1 MCKNDLVP
9 KKIYLGGFSKDTL
22 VIRSDYNSW
31 MDSTSG
37 LVDSFLLVDTGT
49 YRLRFDETFIKVQK
63 KKKKEK
69 EKKEKK
75 MNS

>member
-1 MCKNDLVP
+1 
-9 KKIYLGGFSKDTL
+9 
-22 VIRSDYNSW
+22 